1 MWQVASSGHF
11 INGKK
16 LSPVGHLGN
25 SAAVQGSCQLSWQH
39 LYQKTELTLHEV
51 CNLSFSPTG
60 PDVFESRARR
70 QKEKKK
76 KCLVPS
82 ANTYPNQHDTWQEQ
96 VSLECSVNPCSWS
109 QLATLF
115 PPLPQLGS
123 AQGWEVPCRRQR
135 GHKHC
140 HSRFPG
146 LLRTERGN
154 NDSALSKQL
163 PAVLKLLQ
171 T

>member
-1 MWQVASSGHF
+1 MATPPAETQ
-11 INGKK
+11 
-16 LSPVGHLGN
+16 
-25 SAAVQGSCQLSWQH
+25 
-39 LYQKTELTLHEV
+39 LTLHEV

-70 QKEKKK
+70 QKKKK
-76 KCLVPS
+76 VFSFLSECTPTSTRHLTREPEPLERS
-82 ANTYPNQHDTWQEQ
+82 AK
-96 VSLECSVNPCSWS
+96 PCPWS

-123 AQGWEVPCRRQR
+123 AQGPEGPCGRHR

-140 HSRFPG
+140 HSRFLG

-154 NDSALSKQL
+154 NDSALSRQL
-163 PAVLKLLQ
+163 PVVLKLLQ